1 MVTAT
6 SGRGSMNTIKADVET
21 PCVQVCALDPVSGLC
36 VGCGR
41 SVAEIAGWMG
51 FGDKERVAIMMR
63 LPTRLAA
70 MNVANVSEAMA

>member
-1 MVTAT
+1 
-6 SGRGSMNTIKADVET
+6 MNTIEADVET
-21 PCVQVCALDPVSGLC
+21 PCVQVCTLDPVSGLC

-51 FGDKERVAIMMR
+51 FDHKERVAIITR

-70 MNVANVSEAMA
+70 MDATDVSETMA